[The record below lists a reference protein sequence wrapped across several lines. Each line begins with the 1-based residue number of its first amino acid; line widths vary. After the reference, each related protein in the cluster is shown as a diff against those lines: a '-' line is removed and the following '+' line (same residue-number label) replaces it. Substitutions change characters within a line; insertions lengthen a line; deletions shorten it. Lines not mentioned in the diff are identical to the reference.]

1 MSRFYTIRNS
11 VPLEGTGL
19 HTSEICVKYTPEKS
33 STDGGVMD
41 SLLLEQKKRPK
52 VAIVCADNVIA
63 PVLSRFWKDH
73 FDVDLSVYA
82 ANADGH
88 IYRSMYIASET
99 PVPKHGHNTLIHRHQ
114 SSKYVSM
121 RDLVEVAIADG
132 NIKVIPFFHSAS
144 QVPNSPGEFKK
155 DLDGLNTFKFNLG
168 PVYFSAQYETDIN
181 EKLPLVVPLYGSNT
195 ETTRST
201 AFEDYIEKMLNP
213 SVKSGAFRIP
223 YSTSVAYAERFCEE
237 IFGPVTSVSHGS
249 FNIQLESERTFLY
262 AHASSGA
269 TTRIGGIDGKKL
281 EITVPKQSGTIK
293 LITWEVFNPNRKE
306 EKSPLMNFVDEKWE
320 ITAQDVFCE
329 TTQPPD
335 EYQMVSRPPAHKK
348 KRLAWSDSKLF
359 QDVSFPVEA
368 IGEIDTAY
376 TSLMQLKTT
385 KDVTWSQLAHIVDIV
400 SKWQAR
406 FEYLAPTVDPKQIVQ
421 HVLRT
426 LIGLIIKENDD
437 PVLTPPRLQNGLNR
451 YCSQRVVDFS

>member
-1 MSRFYTIRNS
+1 MSQFYTIRSS
-11 VPLEGTGL
+11 VPIEGTGVR
-19 HTSEICVKYTPEKS
+19 TSEICVKYTPEES
-33 STDGGVMD
+33 STDGGFMD

-88 IYRSMYIASET
+88 IYRSMYIASGT
-99 PVPKHGHNTLIHRHQ
+99 PVPKHGHNTLIHHHQ

-144 QVPNSPGEFKK
+144 QVPNSPEQFKK
-155 DLDGLNTFKFNLG
+155 DLDGLNIVKNNLG

-181 EKLPLVVPLYGSNT
+181 EKLPLVVSLYSNT
-195 ETTRST
+195 EKNGT
-201 AFEDYIEKMLNP
+201 AFKEYFEKILNP
-213 SVKSGAFRIP
+213 SVKSNAFRIP
-223 YSTSVAYAERFCEE
+223 YSPSIAYAERFCEE
-237 IFGPVTSVSHGS
+237 IFGPVTSVSYGS
-249 FNIQLESERTFLY
+249 FNIQLDSEKTFLY

-281 EITVPKQSGTIK
+281 EITVPKKSGTIK
-293 LITWEVFNPNRKE
+293 LLTWEVFNPNRKE
-306 EKSPLMNFVDEKWE
+306 EKSPLMNFVDETWE

-329 TTQPPD
+329 TTPPPD
-335 EYQMVSRPPAHKK
+335 EYQMVSRPPARKK

-426 LIGLIIKENDD
+426 LSGLIIRENDD
-437 PVLTPPRLQNGLNR
+437 PVLTPPGLPRGGLNR
-451 YCSQRVVDFS
+451 YCSQRTVDFS